1 METSCTFVVDRLFP
15 PYSQLYLHHDRER
28 AALWC
33 YLNPDR
39 TCATLTLVGEL
50 RDVQERAR
58 KLCHDSPAATQELQY
73 LVFAS
78 ANPAVFSFGG
88 DLELFVQLIE
98 TRDRDRLYDYGRDCI
113 DVVYQNWAS
122 LGVPTLTTI
131 SLVQGMALGGGFE
144 GALSSNVLIAEENA
158 QLGFPEVLFN
168 LFPGMGGYSLLTRR
182 IEPWRAERLLRSANQ
197 YRARELRDMGV
208 VDVLAPDGEGVHAVN
223 DFIRQRRHTRHGQL
237 AIQRVRQ
244 RVNPLTR
251 EELLDVIEIWVD
263 TALGISARD
272 LRLMT
277 QLHGA
282 QRRYNGVEEKVGA
295 WMPPAA
301 KPQTGH
307 PWPAAPAS
315 VPSAKPQTGHPWPAA
330 PASVPSANV
339 QEVELEKVRPL
350 TVA

>member
-39 TCATLTLVGEL
+39 PCSTQTLLGEL
-50 RDVQERAR
+50 RDVQVRAR
-58 KLCHDSPAATQELQY
+58 KLLNDSPASTEELQY

-113 DVVYQNWAS
+113 EFVYQNWS
-122 LGVPTLTTI
+122 GLESMSLTTI

-144 GALSSNVLIAEENA
+144 GALSTHVLIAEENA

-168 LFPGMGGYSLLTRR
+168 MFPGMGAYSLLTRR
-182 IEPWRAERLLRSANQ
+182 IEPWRAERLMRSANQ

-208 VDVLAPDGEGVHAVN
+208 VDVLVPDGEGVHAVN

-251 EELLDVIEIWVD
+251 AELLDVIEIWVD
-263 TALGISARD
+263 TALGLSARD
-272 LRLMT
+272 LRFMS
-277 QLHGA
+277 QIHGA
-282 QRRYNGVEEKVGA
+282 QRRYNGVEEKAGT

-301 KPQTGH
+301 NPQPGLTLWQDERAKRVGL
-307 PWPAAPAS
+307 PLRPAAL
-315 VPSAKPQTGHPWPAA
+315 
-330 PASVPSANV
+330 ASVPSANV
-339 QEVELEKVRPL
+339 QEIELEKVRPL